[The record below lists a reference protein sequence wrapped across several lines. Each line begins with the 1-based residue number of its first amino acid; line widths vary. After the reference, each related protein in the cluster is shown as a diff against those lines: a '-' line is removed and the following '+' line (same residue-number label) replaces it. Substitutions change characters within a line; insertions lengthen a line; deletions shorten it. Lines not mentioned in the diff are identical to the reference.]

1 MTTNYMLI
9 WLMNRICMHVAGVVV
24 MLMALFTL
32 PVNAQERHMFDPA
45 KFKADLQKFITVEA
59 CLTPHEAAA
68 FFPLYDEMNNK
79 QRLLYEKIR
88 DLKRMKPADD
98 EKCKQVIAEID
109 RLDLEIKQ
117 IQSNYHS
124 RFLTIMKAGKLFDV
138 IKAEGRFH
146 RQAMRNASKNI
157 PRPHR

>member
-1 MTTNYMLI
+1 MKMKRHLVLSI
-9 WLMNRICMHVAGVVV
+9 AFLM
-24 MLMALFTL
+24 MACAAW
-32 PVNAQERHMFDPA
+32 AQGMPRFDPA
-45 KFKADLQKFITVEA
+45 KFRAELEKFITVEA

-79 QRLLYEKIR
+79 QRLLYDKIR

-146 RQAMRNASKNI
+146 RQAMRNAS
-157 PRPHR
+157 

>member
-1 MTTNYMLI
+1 MSKTFVCRMGTVL
-9 WLMNRICMHVAGVVV
+9 
-24 MLMALFTL
+24 MLMTLLSL
-32 PVNAQERHMFDPA
+32 PVSAQMRHGFDPA
-45 KFKADLQKFITVEA
+45 KFKADLQMFITVQA
-59 CLTPHEAAA
+59 CLTPREAAA

-79 QRLLYEKIR
+79 QRVLYDKIR
-88 DLKRMKPADD
+88 ELKRMKPADD

-124 RFLTIMKAGKLFDV
+124 RFLTIMSAGKLFDV

-146 RQAMRNASKNI
+146 RQAMRNVAR
-157 PRPHR
+157 PRM